1 MKKKIAVY
9 AAAPLLA
16 LSLLG
21 AASVS
26 AHGWFG
32 GQVNATPQ
40 EIASHQQQMFQEQ
53 ANLLGL
59 TEDQVKQAWSEGKTM
74 EDLAAANG
82 ITQDQ
87 LRTKMQALRQQ
98 RLTEH
103 LKVLVDQGVITQTQ
117 ADQRLQ
123 FMEKNEGRFMGKG
136 RHQGQGMVGQGFGF

>member
-26 AHGWFG
+26 AQGWFG

-40 EIASHQQQMFQEQ
+40 EVASRQEQMFQEQ

-59 TEDQVKQAWSEGKTM
+59 TEDQVKQSWSEGKTM
-74 EDLAAANG
+74 KDLATENG

-87 LRTKMQALRQQ
+87 LQTKMHELRQQ
-98 RLTEH
+98 QMTEH
-103 LKVLVDQGVITQTQ
+103 LNVLVDQGVITRAQ

-123 FMEKNEGRFMGKG
+123 FMEKNDGQFMGKG
-136 RHQGQGMVGQGFGF
+136 RHQGQGMMGQGFGF